1 MKQVKLSLE
10 ELRRAEAEAKKAWKD
25 AVCAAN
31 EAVGLA
37 YRKWISAYEA
47 LAEAT
52 IRARAK
58 K

>member
-10 ELRRAEAEAKKAWKD
+10 ELRLAEVEAKKAWKD
-25 AVCAAN
+25 AIRAAN

-37 YRKWISAYEA
+37 YRKWISANEA
-47 LAEAT
+47 LTEAT
-52 IRARAK
+52 IQARAK